1 MASANPNED
10 EKNNEDL
17 INFKELDIKILE
29 NAFAK
34 FSDLDINVPKYVAD
48 GNAKHA
54 AIRRRLGTGYNEK
67 MRWEAK
73 RLRSFL
79 LDDKLLSWAAMEMA
93 DAGMYFTG
101 VDSSMQCFCC
111 GIVLFCASL
120 KYSPHEQHLHFNP
133 SCGFIQGKD
142 VGNVSKYE
150 VRVQTLETGQE
161 SPEAY
166 QEEEVRLSSFTNWP
180 FYARIQPVQLASAG
194 FYFTGRRDI
203 VRCFS
208 CAGCLGH
215 WEENDDP
222 WKEHAKWFPE
232 CNFLISKKT
241 PDEIKELINS
251 YQGFH
256 GFTGKHFLSGVID
269 SAQPRQTSF
278 TRSSIFEDENVRL
291 ESFKKWPTEASE
303 DTAAIAKAGF
313 YYTGKSGEVR
323 CYLCGSSIKSAEYAF
338 TVAVQ
343 SHVCQFL
350 QKKETKLGDQETPI
364 KDKKEEVHLKVSDSD
379 IHNEFCPVEVM
390 ELRKSLIELYNDPKF
405 RKLQPFPSSSHVSID
420 LSSLFADV
428 SIVSKSITN
437 KALGVMTL
445 PDILADMNDITMIEG
460 EAGSGKTALLRKIA
474 LLWASGSCPIL
485 SRFSLVFYISLSSV
499 GRQQSLRDAIC
510 QQLIGSSTSLTEES
524 LQEIIKQFK
533 NQVMF
538 LLDDYGV
545 MDSLPESIE
554 ALIKMNH
561 WNRLSLAVAVN
572 TDKGRNFRQYARAT
586 LSIQEFPNSSSIYI
600 FKNLFSHNL
609 SIVEGITMKLISTN
623 TLQLVLRSPLFAVY
637 LCVLWIQDPNEK
649 ISVDTLVWKSYLMHI
664 FLRHSTETKTINAVV
679 LSCEELAINNLFKS
693 RFEFTN
699 EDLRESAVN
708 IDDAL
713 KYKILS
719 MFTSQRLHPIFRFFH
734 PSFQEFLAGKRMN
747 ELLQSGDARENE
759 KGLTFL
765 RSIDTISKV
774 IGPSFYFLKYTCM
787 HSPESTTIVISHM
800 FSLLES
806 SDAFHCQR
814 DKKNVHLQ
822 QHPEL
827 EIMESFLSLSKVME
841 NFKSL
846 MPSMGFNNESTSD
859 VILTKAIALAE
870 ESNHLSYCAPIIL
883 SSLKGKTI
891 SLILSWPNIGLL
903 RFFHRYPEGLWLLKR
918 MEIVVPPANMG
929 FNMNFLNTESFKS
942 LWSVP
947 TVDADY
953 ANAFELTSSLQQKAH
968 MPALEYL
975 DIKINDL
982 STLGFS
988 PEIHRILLLTI
999 KVDGCPVESDNILV
1013 NIMFFCSLSIQID
1026 LDLNNCPGFL
1036 ESMWPCIDQYK
1047 GSITSLKTS
1056 FTKLTIEDQELIVYL
1071 TSLQSLKII
1080 SVPPPEFV
1088 LSNIH
1093 SFKELKE
1100 LVVICPVGEKKW
1112 EIVNVLSDEFK
1123 SLHNIEKIVLENIC
1137 IEGQANR
1144 LANFIEHFGNLTTF
1158 TMRCPYCPGL
1168 EKIIGSLCKNGKM
1181 KELRF
1186 PELGLYDKE
1195 ILHLAAALPS
1205 FTNLKIL
1212 EIEFQYCVN
1221 AESTK
1226 EFAKGLAYLEQLE
1239 EFTFPGGH
1247 GVRETM
1253 AYFMEA
1259 LHRMPNLVNLTIQ
1272 CQLLTDSSLLELA
1285 KITADG
1291 HLRNLQNLDIS
1302 NNPHITQSGWREF
1315 FLLLDNLPKLT
1326 DLNISR
1332 SLSHQQITDPVT
1344 FIAFTQCVSRLH
1356 SVNVL
1361 SMFGWLLDD
1370 KDIEMFD
1377 SMKMRHPQSKWINLY
1392 YKWALPF
1399 PPIFTK

>member
-1 MASANPNED
+1 
-10 EKNNEDL
+10 
-17 INFKELDIKILE
+17 
-29 NAFAK
+29 
-34 FSDLDINVPKYVAD
+34 
-48 GNAKHA
+48 
-54 AIRRRLGTGYNEK
+54 

-93 DAGMYFTG
+93 DAGLYFTG

-111 GIVLFCASL
+111 GIVLFCSSL

-133 SCGFIQGKD
+133 FCGFIQGKD
-142 VGNVSKYE
+142 VGNISKYD

-161 SPEAY
+161 YPEAY

-180 FYARIQPVQLASAG
+180 FYAKIQPVQLANAG

-278 TRSSIFEDENVRL
+278 TRISIFEDENVRL
-291 ESFKKWPTEASE
+291 ESFKKWPRESNE
-303 DTAAIAKAGF
+303 DTAGIARAGF
-313 YYTGKSGEVR
+313 YYSGKSGEVR
-323 CYLCGSSIKSAEYAF
+323 CYLCGSSIKSAEPAF
-338 TVAVQ
+338 SVSIQ

-350 QKKETKLGDQETPI
+350 QKKETKSRDLETPI
-364 KDKKEEVHLKVSDSD
+364 KDKKEEANLKVSGSD
-379 IHNEFCPVEVM
+379 IYNEFCPVEVM
-390 ELRKSLIELYNDPKF
+390 ELRKSLIELYNHPKF

-445 PDILADMNDITMIEG
+445 PDILTDLNDITMIEG
-460 EAGSGKTALLRKIA
+460 EVGSGKTALLRKIA

-485 SRFSLVFYISLSSV
+485 SRFSIVFYISLISV
-499 GRQQSLRDAIC
+499 GRHQSLSDTIC
-510 QQLIGSSTSLTEES
+510 QQLIGSSTLLTQKS
-524 LQEIIKQFK
+524 LQEIIKKFK
-533 NQVMF
+533 NRVLF

-554 ALIKMNH
+554 ELIKMNH

-572 TDKGRNFRQYARAT
+572 TDKGRNLRQYARAT

-623 TLQLVLRSPLFAVY
+623 TLQLVLKSPLLTFC
-637 LCVLWIQDPNEK
+637 LCVLWVQDPTEK
-649 ISVDTLVWKSYLMHI
+649 VSIDTLVWKSYLMHI
-664 FLRHSTETKTINAVV
+664 FLRHPTETETINAVV

-719 MFTSQRLHPIFRFFH
+719 RFTSQRLHPIFKFFH

-765 RSIDTISKV
+765 QSIDTISKV

-787 HSPESTTIVISHM
+787 HSPKSTTAVISHM
-800 FSLLES
+800 FNLLES

-841 NFKSL
+841 NLKSL

-859 VILTKAIALAE
+859 VILNKAIALAE

-883 SSLKGKTI
+883 SFLKGKTI
-891 SLILSWPNIGLL
+891 SMVLSWPNIGLL

-918 MEIVVPPANMG
+918 MEIVVPPANIS
-929 FNMNFLNTESFKS
+929 FNMNFLSTESFKS

-953 ANAFELTSSLQQKAH
+953 ANAFELTSNLQQNAH

-988 PEIHRILLLTI
+988 PEIHRILLLTV
-999 KVDGCPVESDNILV
+999 KVDGCPVESENILV
-1013 NIMFFCSLSIQID
+1013 NIMFFCSLSIQIG

-1056 FTKLTIEDQELIVYL
+1056 FTKLTIEDQELIAYL

-1080 SVPPPEFV
+1080 SMPPPEFV

-1100 LVVICPVGEKKW
+1100 LVVICPIGENKW
-1112 EIVNVLSDEFK
+1112 EIVNVLSDECK
-1123 SLHNIEKIVLENIC
+1123 CLHNIEKIVLENIC

-1144 LANFIEHFGNLTTF
+1144 LANFIEHFSNLTSF
-1158 TMRCPYCPGL
+1158 TMRCTYCPGL
-1168 EKIIGSLCKNGKM
+1168 ENIISSLCKNGKM

-1195 ILHLAAALPS
+1195 IIHLAAALPS

-1226 EFAKGLAYLEQLE
+1226 IFAKGLAYLEQLE

-1247 GVRETM
+1247 GVRKTM

-1259 LHRMPNLVNLTIQ
+1259 LQHMPNLVNLTIQ

-1291 HLRNLQNLDIS
+1291 HLRNLQYLDIN

-1315 FLLLDNLPKLT
+1315 FLLMDNLPKLT

-1399 PPIFTK
+1399 PPLLTK